1 MTLLHSTVAGLEQDG
16 SSGPADPAV
25 AELKRSVVRA
35 IADLE
40 LRKSD
45 AAKMQGMEGATAVAS
60 VLASAGRA
68 AYIVDPAALKVQ
80 EVQEQPHLQA
90 AFAEAPEP
98 TDGTEPLNS

>member
-16 SSGPADPAV
+16 SSGAGDPAV

-40 LRKSD
+40 LRKSG
-45 AAKMQGMEGATAVAS
+45 AEKMDGATAVAS

-68 AYIVDPAALKVQ
+68 AYVVDPAALRSP
-80 EVQEQPHLQA
+80 EPPHLQA
-90 AFAEAPEP
+90 AFAESPEP
-98 TDGTEPLNS
+98 PDGTEPPNS